1 MTLYSFVQL
10 LILQYHD
17 PGNPVI
23 IGFFLTKASMVIF
36 FNSPSSSKLRKL
48 YERWDM
54 AELAFVVEKRTARF
68 PSQKKY
74 NLSETKVVKIVL

>member
-1 MTLYSFVQL
+1 MALQL
-10 LILQYHD
+10 LILQYHE
-17 PGNPVI
+17 PGISVI

-36 FNSPSSSKLRKL
+36 VNPPSSSKLREF

-54 AELAFVVEKRTARF
+54 AEPAFIVEKRTARF

-74 NLSETKVVKIVL
+74 DLSETKVVKIVL